1 METKHVDFTKSIYT
15 VSGSNLAFESKEM
28 VWEYIRKKWGVSDE
42 GIGSFAFGAGTFESG
57 AHVETINVNG
67 QEVKILARRV
77 VTEGNLDVAVA
88 QGW

>member
-1 METKHVDFTKSIYT
+1 MEAKHVDFTRSVYT
-15 VSGSNLAFESKEM
+15 VSGSNLAFDSREM
-28 VWEYIRKKWGVSDE
+28 AWEYIRRRWGVRDDE
-42 GIGSFAFGAGTFESG
+42 IRSFAFAAGTFESG

-77 VTEGNLDVAVA
+77 VTAENLDAAVA

>member
-1 METKHVDFTKSIYT
+1 MHVDFTRSIYT

-28 VWEYIRKKWGVSDE
+28 VWEYIRKKWGVRDE
-42 GIGSFAFGAGTFESG
+42 DIQSFATAPGLFESG

-77 VTEGNLDVAVA
+77 VTAENLDAAIA

>member
-1 METKHVDFTKSIYT
+1 V
-15 VSGSNLAFESKEM
+15 
-28 VWEYIRKKWGVSDE
+28 RDE
-42 GIGSFAFGAGTFESG
+42 DIQSFATAAGLFKSG

-77 VTEGNLDVAVA
+77 VTAENLDAAIA

>member
-1 METKHVDFTKSIYT
+1 MQAKRVDFTRSIYT

-28 VWEYIRKKWGVSDE
+28 VWDYIRKKWGVRDDE
-42 GIGSFAFGAGTFESG
+42 IQSFAFGVGTFESG

-67 QEVKILARRV
+67 QEVKILARQV
-77 VTEGNLDVAVA
+77 CTKENLDAAVD

>member
-1 METKHVDFTKSIYT
+1 MEAKHVDFTRSIYT

-42 GIGSFAFGAGTFESG
+42 DIQSSATAGGLFESG

-77 VTEGNLDVAVA
+77 VTAENLDAA
-88 QGW
+88 IDHGW

>member
-1 METKHVDFTKSIYT
+1 MQAKHVDFTRSIYT

-28 VWEYIRKKWGVSDE
+28 VWEYIRKKWGVRYED
-42 GIGSFAFGAGTFESG
+42 IQSFAFAAGTFESG
-57 AHVETINVNG
+57 AHVETINVGG

-77 VTEGNLDVAVA
+77 VTEGNLDAAVD